1 MADGNVSDV
10 LSGLP
15 SGGRDAVSCP
25 LVWIGM
31 VVCFDAMAW
40 VLHGIVCFP
49 LVACMQ
55 YGHPLEST
63 HVSFS
68 QSLVQS

>member
-31 VVCFDAMAW
+31 VVCFDMLWHGGVAW
-40 VLHGIVCFP
+40 YSMLPPGGLYAVWSSIRIDSRFV
-49 LVACMQ
+49 
-55 YGHPLEST
+55 
-63 HVSFS
+63 
-68 QSLVQS
+68 

>member
-31 VVCFDAMAW
+31 VVCRLVLICSYGMGVAW
-40 VLHGIVCFP
+40 YSMLRPGGLYAVWSSIRIDSRFV
-49 LVACMQ
+49 
-55 YGHPLEST
+55 
-63 HVSFS
+63 
-68 QSLVQS
+68 